1 MVAKEPFETPAA
13 AMDARET
20 LIQQQN
26 ELEMQRR
33 EIEDLRRQLKL
44 KHSDGM
50 LTPPDNE
57 SLGELYE
64 AIKATPPRKPAN
76 KRKVADRNS
85 NQNEDEPIILS
96 DTAARLMH
104 VPSDAEGAM
113 AEMDAVHAQIGAMAA
128 MHSQKGMV
136 CTTQEVGL
144 MNVED
149 VIDEMNEDEF
159 GPQISHNQ
167 KLSQG
172 HKSATSM
179 WSGLPHATANE
190 SVIALGG
197 SLSVVP

>member
-1 MVAKEPFETPAA
+1 VYYFRCLIPFWLG
-13 AMDARET
+13 RK
-20 LIQQQN
+20 
-26 ELEMQRR
+26 ELERQRR
-33 EIEDLRRQLKL
+33 EIEDLRRQLNL
-44 KHSDGM
+44 PQPEPASDGM

-57 SLGELYE
+57 SLNESYE

-76 KRKVADRNS
+76 KRKGADRNS
-85 NQNEDEPIILS
+85 NQNKDEPIVLS
-96 DTAARLMH
+96 DNAARLVH

-128 MHSQKGMV
+128 MHSQKGADMV

-159 GPQISHNQ
+159 GPKISHNQ

-190 SVIALGG
+190 STIARGG